1 MPRDLMVDNPMTFNY
16 EWDKPIEKH
25 IDHAKIAA
33 YEKAIDILD
42 DAAEKI
48 CFPGADVYR
57 KEIYRIQRQMQ
68 EKVWRLE
75 DGQDE

>member
-1 MPRDLMVDNPMTFNY
+1 MLSDLFVENPMILGQ
-16 EWDKPIEKH
+16 DKPTEKT

-57 KEIYRIQRQMQ
+57 QEIYRIQRQMQ
-68 EKVWRLE
+68 EKIWRLE
-75 DGQDE
+75 DGIDD

>member
-1 MPRDLMVDNPMTFNY
+1 MSDLFVDNPMISCP
-16 EWDKPIEKH
+16 EPVEPAKH
-25 IDHAKIAA
+25 NDHTKIAA

>member
-1 MPRDLMVDNPMTFNY
+1 MLSDMMVENY
-16 EWDKPIEKH
+16 MIRPLELVKPAKR

-48 CFPGADVYR
+48 CFSGADVYR
-57 KEIYRIQRQMQ
+57 QEIYRIQRQMQ

-75 DGQDE
+75 DGQDD

>member
-1 MPRDLMVDNPMTFNY
+1 MPSDLFVDNPMIFNY
-16 EWDKPIEKH
+16 ERYEPQKH
-25 IDHAKIAA
+25 IDHKKIAA
-33 YEKAIDILD
+33 CNKAIDILD

>member
-1 MPRDLMVDNPMTFNY
+1 MPSDLMVENY
-16 EWDKPIEKH
+16 MIRPLEIVKPVKR

-48 CFPGADVYR
+48 CFPGADIYR
-57 KEIYRIQRQMQ
+57 AEIYRMQRRMQ
-68 EKVWRLE
+68 DEVFRLE
-75 DGQDE
+75 DGHEQ

>member
-1 MPRDLMVDNPMTFNY
+1 MPSDLFVDNPMTFNV
-16 EWDKPIEKH
+16 EQDKPAKR

-75 DGQDE
+75 DGQDD

>member
-1 MPRDLMVDNPMTFNY
+1 MPSDMMTENPMTRPLTLV
-16 EWDKPIEKH
+16 KPAKQ

-57 KEIYRIQRQMQ
+57 QEIYRIQRQMQ

-75 DGQDE
+75 DGHEQ